1 MGTALSHSEPCHT
14 MARTDQLLRL
24 LLVLI
29 SIVEIRGDELGPPIS
44 PEEFAAASTLILS
57 SRDVDN
63 ITDPIDGPGGFEGDI
78 ILTPEQ
84 QALLQKGRSATTIY
98 NLWENQEIPYTIS
111 SEFSDDERLVIA
123 KAIGDLQAQTCLK
136 FVERTTQEDYI
147 HIIIDTWCRSYIGRT
162 GGMQTLK
169 LYSSCFKYGTVIH
182 EFMHALGFWH
192 EQSRY
197 DRDDYV
203 TIEWDN
209 IRDGT
214 EGNFD
219 KRSEDTTTIL
229 GQTYDYGSIMHYSEY
244 SFSKNGE
251 KTIVPIANVDNVYI
265 GQRDGMSEL
274 DVSGINKLYK
284 CEDTVGG
291 DCKTQKKCR
300 SKGGKCQSSTATCE
314 GRTITTGC
322 NAKAGCVCCITV
334 SCKDKSKSCANLAA
348 KGKCKKKS
356 VKKKCKKSCGRC

>member
-111 SEFSDDERLVIA
+111 SEFSDDERLVIT
-123 KAIGDLQAQTCLK
+123 KAIGDLQAATCLK

-147 HIIIDTWCRSYIGRT
+147 HIIIDTWCRSYVGRN

-169 LYSSCFKYGTVIH
+169 LYSGCFKYGTVIH

-203 TIEWDN
+203 TIVWEN
-209 IRDGT
+209 ILDKK
-214 EGNFD
+214 EHNFD
-219 KRSEDTTTIL
+219 KHSRYWTTLL
-229 GQTYDYGSIMHYSEY
+229 GQPYDYGSVMHYPAY
-244 SFSKNGE
+244 AFSKNDK
-251 KTIVPIANVDNVYI
+251 KTIVPKEDGVTI

-274 DVSGINKLYK
+274 DVKGINKLYK
-284 CEDTVGG
+284 CEGA
-291 DCKTQKKCR
+291 DCKTWKKCQ
-300 SKGGKCQSSTATCE
+300 SKGGKCQSKAATCE

-322 NAKAGCVCCITV
+322 DSEAGCVCCITV
-334 SCKDKSKSCANLAA
+334 SCEDKSKFCANMAA

-356 VKKKCKKSCGRC
+356 VKKKCPKSCGRC